1 MYCTFFSPRSIFD
14 LQTASN
20 CCLLQ
25 FFNAFFFIAFQNLTY
40 VQNPSYPT
48 AESGS
53 TAMSCVYVVNAVASA
68 PGKKNLCQIIKINYK
83 KFNLSVYESCSLQSQ
98 RENPNSC
105 GSVSEINLYHCSKS
119 IQNHA
124 SSLYQFNSTFEMNH
138 KENL

>member
-1 MYCTFFSPRSIFD
+1 MYTFFPRPIFD

-25 FFNAFFFIAFQNLTY
+25 LFNAFFIAFQNLTY

-68 PGKKNLCQIIKINYK
+68 PGKKNQCQIVKMNNK
-83 KFNLSVYESCSLQSQ
+83 KFKSLVYE
-98 RENPNSC
+98 
-105 GSVSEINLYHCSKS
+105 
-119 IQNHA
+119 
-124 SSLYQFNSTFEMNH
+124 T
-138 KENL
+138 

>member
-1 MYCTFFSPRSIFD
+1 MFSTDFIFKQENLVDNQKRHAGFRPLRNKILFPRPIFD

-25 FFNAFFFIAFQNLTY
+25 FFNASFIAFQNLTY

-68 PGKKNLCQIIKINYK
+68 PGKN
-83 KFNLSVYESCSLQSQ
+83 
-98 RENPNSC
+98 
-105 GSVSEINLYHCSKS
+105 KS
-119 IQNHA
+119 MPK
-124 SSLYQFNSTFEMNH
+124 L
-138 KENL
+138 

>member
-1 MYCTFFSPRSIFD
+1 MSHLIKKSWTDSSLDVLHIHFSPRSIFD

-25 FFNAFFFIAFQNLTY
+25 LFNAFFIAFQNLTY

-68 PGKKNLCQIIKINYK
+68 PGKEKIQIVKINNK
-83 KFNLSVYESCSLQSQ
+83 K
-98 RENPNSC
+98 
-105 GSVSEINLYHCSKS
+105 
-119 IQNHA
+119 IQFVG
-124 SSLYQFNSTFEMNH
+124 L
-138 KENL
+138 